1 VRVTVGVSVGVE
13 VFVEVGVTVTV
24 AVAVFVTVAVGVS
37 EARNEI
43 DGVSPP
49 LSHMITATTPT
60 ANRMMANPP
69 IKNGPVFWRL
79 FR

>member
-1 VRVTVGVSVGVE
+1 VKVTVGVSVGVD

-24 AVAVFVTVAVGVS
+24 AVAVFVTVAVGVTV
-37 EARNEI
+37 ARNDIE
-43 DGVSPP
+43 GVAPP

-60 ANRMMANPP
+60 ANKMIANPP

-79 FR
+79 FL